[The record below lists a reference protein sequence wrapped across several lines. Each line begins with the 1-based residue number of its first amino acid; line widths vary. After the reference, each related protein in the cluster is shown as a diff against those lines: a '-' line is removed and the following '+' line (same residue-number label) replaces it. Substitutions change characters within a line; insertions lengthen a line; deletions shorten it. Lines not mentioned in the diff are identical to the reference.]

1 MLADRPKIYSALA
14 VHRDEVEEV
23 PDGAEVLASNGMSR
37 VQVMV
42 VERDGVDFWGV
53 QYHPEFEFRTLAIT
67 YRRIARLLVKEG
79 TCADE
84 ADAETAA
91 TRFDAYQVDAKEL
104 PAEVADA
111 ELRRLEIRNWLRHTV
126 TKA

>member
-1 MLADRPKIYSALA
+1 
-14 VHRDEVEEV
+14 
-23 PDGAEVLASNGMSR
+23 MSR

-111 ELRRLEIRNWLRHTV
+111 ELRRLEIRNWLRHKV